1 MDIHLS
7 VTIVTIDAYD
17 LHMVIMA
24 YHIQHNQFL
33 QILLSVN
40 CLKAQPF
47 KIMKKNKNRDKNFKR
62 SCTQNTPKSVKKQKK
77 GGGDVKGKKK

>member
-24 YHIQHNQFL
+24 YPHTTQSIPSDSTFSQLSKGTTIQN
-33 QILLSVN
+33 N
-40 CLKAQPF
+40 E
-47 KIMKKNKNRDKNFKR
+47 KKKNRDKNFKR

-77 GGGDVKGKKK
+77 GGGGCEG